1 MDMPDILALKSKII
15 NFIENDIWKIRSKDY
30 SRSKFFFIRQLRI
43 LILTVRGFFE
53 DNCILRA
60 SALTFYSLLSIV
72 PVVAMAFGIAK
83 GFGFQKLLEQQLY
96 ERFPGQEEVMTQ
108 IVHYAHSLLENTKG
122 GMIAGIGVAF
132 LIWSVVKLLGN
143 IERSFNAIWKIDN
156 LRTFGRKFS
165 DYLSII
171 IISPIL
177 VILSSSITVFI
188 STQITLITEKIAL
201 LGIFNPFIFFILKLF
216 PYGLVWI
223 LFIFTYV
230 VMPNTRVNF
239 SSGFVAGVIAGTIF
253 QVVQWAYIFF
263 QVGVARYNAI
273 YGSFAALPLFLIW
286 LQLSWFIVLFGAEIS
301 FSYQHVDTYE
311 FEPDCRNISQMF
323 KKLISLQIAHFV
335 ITAFSRGEKA
345 PTVSKITQ
353 ALEIPI
359 CLVQEIIDELV
370 RAGIFSYAETKEN
383 NERFYQPAR
392 DINGMTIKSI
402 IEALDRIGVDNIPVA
417 QTSELEVLSETL
429 QSFNDVIE
437 ESPSNRLL
445 KDI

>member
-1 MDMPDILALKSKII
+1 MSDILAVKSKII
-15 NFIENDIWKIRSKDY
+15 NFIEKDIWKIRSKDY
-30 SRSKFFFIRQLRI
+30 SRSKSFFIKQLRI
-43 LILTVRGFFE
+43 LILAVRGFFE

-96 ERFPGQEEVMTQ
+96 EKFPGQEEVMIQ

-132 LIWSVVKLLGN
+132 LFWAVIKLLGN
-143 IERSFNAIWKIDN
+143 IERSLNAIWRINK

-177 VILSSSITVFI
+177 VILSSSVTVFI
-188 STQITLITEKIAL
+188 TTQITLITEKIAL
-201 LGIFNPFIFFILKLF
+201 LGIFNPFIFFILKLL

-223 LFIFTYV
+223 LFVFTYI

-239 SSGFVAGVIAGTIF
+239 SSGFFAGVIAGTIF
-253 QVVQWAYIFF
+253 QVGQWAYIFF

-301 FSYQHVDTYE
+301 FSYQNVDSYE
-311 FEPDCRNISQMF
+311 FEPDCRNISQIF
-323 KKLISLQIAHFV
+323 KKLISLQIAHLV
-335 ITAFSRGEKA
+335 IKAFSRGEKP
-345 PTVSKITQ
+345 PTASKITQ

-359 CLVQEIIDELV
+359 RLVQQTLDELV
-370 RAGIFSYAETKEN
+370 EGGIFSYAETKEN
-383 NERFYQPAR
+383 NELFYQPAR
-392 DINGMTIKSI
+392 DINGITIKSI
-402 IEALDRIGVDNIPVA
+402 IEALERRGVDNIPVA
-417 QTSELEVLSETL
+417 QTSELKILSETL
-429 QSFNDVIE
+429 QAFSDVIE
-437 ESPSNRLL
+437 KSPSNRLL

>member
-1 MDMPDILALKSKII
+1 MSDILAVKSKII
-15 NFIENDIWKIRSKDY
+15 NFIEKDIWKIRSKDY
-30 SRSKFFFIRQLRI
+30 SRSKSFFIKQLRI
-43 LILTVRGFFE
+43 LILAVRGFFE

-96 ERFPGQEEVMTQ
+96 EKFPGQEEVMIQ

-132 LIWSVVKLLGN
+132 LFWAVIKLLGN
-143 IERSFNAIWKIDN
+143 IERSLNAIWRINK

-177 VILSSSITVFI
+177 VILSSSVTVFI
-188 STQITLITEKIAL
+188 TTQITLITEKIAL
-201 LGIFNPFIFFILKLF
+201 LGIFNPFIFFILKLL

-223 LFIFTYV
+223 LFIFTYI
-230 VMPNTRVNF
+230 VMPNTQVNF

-253 QVVQWAYIFF
+253 QVGQWAYIFF

-301 FSYQHVDTYE
+301 FSYQNVDSYE
-311 FEPDCRNISQMF
+311 FEPDCQNISQIF
-323 KKLISLQIAHFV
+323 KKLISLQIAHLV
-335 ITAFSRGEKA
+335 IKAFSRGEKP
-345 PTVSKITQ
+345 PTASKITQ

-359 CLVQEIIDELV
+359 RLVQQTLDELV
-370 RAGIFSYAETKEN
+370 EGGIFSYAETKEN
-383 NERFYQPAR
+383 NELFYQPAR
-392 DINGMTIKSI
+392 DINGITIKSI
-402 IEALDRIGVDNIPVA
+402 IEALERRGVDNITVA
-417 QTSELEVLSETL
+417 QTSELKILSETL
-429 QSFNDVIE
+429 QAFSDVIE
-437 ESPSNRLL
+437 KSPSNRLL

>member
-1 MDMPDILALKSKII
+1 
-15 NFIENDIWKIRSKDY
+15 
-30 SRSKFFFIRQLRI
+30 
-43 LILTVRGFFE
+43 
-53 DNCILRA
+53 
-60 SALTFYSLLSIV
+60 
-72 PVVAMAFGIAK
+72 
-83 GFGFQKLLEQQLY
+83 
-96 ERFPGQEEVMTQ
+96 
-108 IVHYAHSLLENTKG
+108 LENTKG

-188 STQITLITEKIAL
+188 STQLTLITEKIAL

-253 QVVQWAYIFF
+253 QFVQWAYIFF

-273 YGSFAALPLFLIW
+273 YGSFAALPMFLIW

-359 CLVQEIIDELV
+359 CLVQKIIDELV

-437 ESPSNRLL
+437 GSPSNRLL

>member
-1 MDMPDILALKSKII
+1 MSDILAVKSKII
-15 NFIENDIWKIRSKDY
+15 NFIEKDIWKIRSKDY
-30 SRSKFFFIRQLRI
+30 SRSKSFFIKQLRI
-43 LILTVRGFFE
+43 LILAVRGFFE

-96 ERFPGQEEVMTQ
+96 EKFPGQEEVMIQ

-132 LIWSVVKLLGN
+132 LFWAVIKLLGN
-143 IERSFNAIWKIDN
+143 IERSLNAIWRINK

-177 VILSSSITVFI
+177 VILSSSVTVFI
-188 STQITLITEKIAL
+188 TTQITLISEKIAL
-201 LGIFNPFIFFILKLF
+201 LGIFNPFIFFILKLL

-223 LFIFTYV
+223 LFIFTYI
-230 VMPNTRVNF
+230 VMPNTQVNF

-253 QVVQWAYIFF
+253 QVGQWAYIFF

-301 FSYQHVDTYE
+301 FSYQNVDSYE
-311 FEPDCRNISQMF
+311 FEPDCQNISQIF
-323 KKLISLQIAHFV
+323 KKLISLQIAHLV
-335 ITAFSRGEKA
+335 IKAFSRGEKP
-345 PTVSKITQ
+345 PTASKITQ

-359 CLVQEIIDELV
+359 RLVQQTLDELV
-370 RAGIFSYAETKEN
+370 EGGIFSYAETKEN
-383 NERFYQPAR
+383 NELFYQPAR
-392 DINGMTIKSI
+392 DINGITIKSI
-402 IEALDRIGVDNIPVA
+402 IEALERRGVDNITVA
-417 QTSELEVLSETL
+417 QTSELKILSETL
-429 QSFNDVIE
+429 QAFSDVIE
-437 ESPSNRLL
+437 KSPSNRLL

>member
-1 MDMPDILALKSKII
+1 MSDILAVKSKII
-15 NFIENDIWKIRSKDY
+15 NFIEKDIWKIRLKDY
-30 SRSKFFFIRQLRI
+30 SRSKSFFIRQLRI
-43 LILTVRGFFE
+43 LILAVRGFFE

-60 SALTFYSLLSIV
+60 SSLTFYSLLSIV

-96 ERFPGQEEVMTQ
+96 EKFPGQEEVMIQ

-122 GMIAGIGVAF
+122 GMIAGISVAF
-132 LIWSVVKLLGN
+132 LFWAVIKLLGN
-143 IERSFNAIWKIDN
+143 IERSLNAIWKIN
-156 LRTFGRKFS
+156 KLRTFGRKFS

-177 VILSSSITVFI
+177 VILSSSVTVFI
-188 STQITLITEKIAL
+188 TTQITLIAEKIAL
-201 LGIFNPFIFFILKLF
+201 LGIFNPFIFFILKLL

-223 LFIFTYV
+223 LFIFTYI

-253 QVVQWAYIFF
+253 QVGQWAYIFF

-301 FSYQHVDTYE
+301 FAYQSVDSYE
-311 FEPDCRNISQMF
+311 FEPDCRNISQIF
-323 KKLISLQIAHFV
+323 KKLMSLQIAHLV
-335 ITAFSRGEKA
+335 IKAFSRGEKP

-359 CLVQEIIDELV
+359 CLVQQILDELV
-370 RAGIFSYAETKEN
+370 EGGIFSYAETKEN
-383 NERFYQPAR
+383 NELFYQPAR
-392 DINGMTIKSI
+392 DINGITIKSI
-402 IEALDRIGVDNIPVA
+402 IEALERIGVDNIPVA
-417 QTSELEVLSETL
+417 QTSELKVLSETL
-429 QSFNDVIE
+429 QAFSDVIE
-437 ESPSNRLL
+437 KSPSNRLL